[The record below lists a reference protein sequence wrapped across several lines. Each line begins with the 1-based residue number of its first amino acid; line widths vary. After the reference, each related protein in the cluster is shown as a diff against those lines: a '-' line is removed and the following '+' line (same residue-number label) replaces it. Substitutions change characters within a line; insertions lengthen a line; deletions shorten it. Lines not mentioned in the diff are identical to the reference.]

1 MTKTRSVGIAGA
13 AITTLAVAMAT
24 PAAAQMYGLGT
35 GKQGFFTYSAG
46 AAIAKVASD
55 HGLALRIQPFGGT
68 SAYVPAVAAKEVDF
82 GLANELETNYAVTG
96 TVIYKGKPQ
105 PDIRVVAIMNPLYSA
120 LFVRKDSPIKTIADL
135 KGKRVPTDYTSQRVL
150 DILVQGTLANAGLT
164 YNDIQ
169 KVRVPNVVGGAN
181 EFAEGKADVFNFAL
195 GAGKVSETDAK
206 VGGIRALNID
216 PSPEAMARL
225 RKWVPVAYAAK
236 VEPAKGR
243 AGINEPTT
251 LFAYDYL
258 LLTSTKIPD
267 EAVYKLTKIL
277 HENKAA
283 LVAGFRPLAGF
294 MPNRMNKDMSP
305 VQFHPGAIKYYKEI
319 GAWPPK
325 KSDG

>member
-1 MTKTRSVGIAGA
+1 VTKSRTIRMMAATAILAGA
-13 AITTLAVAMAT
+13 FAQ

-55 HGLALRIQPFGGT
+55 NGLSLRIQPFGGT
-68 SAYVPAVAAKEVDF
+68 SAYVPAVNAKEVDF

-96 TVIYKGKPQ
+96 TVIYKDKPQ
-105 PDIRVVAIMNPLYSA
+105 LDIRVVAITNPLYSA
-120 LFVRKDSPIKTIADL
+120 LFVRKDSPIKTISDL
-135 KGKRVPTDYTSQRVL
+135 KGKRIPTDYVSQKVL

-181 EFAEGKADVFNFAL
+181 EFAEGKADAFNFAL
-195 GAGKVSETDAK
+195 GAGKVAETDAK
-206 VGGIRALNID
+206 VGGIRALPID

-225 RKWVPVAYAAK
+225 RKWVPVAYATK

-243 AGINEPTT
+243 AGIIEPTT

-258 LLTSTKIPD
+258 LLASTKVPD

-277 HENKAA
+277 HNNKAA
-283 LVAGFRPLAGF
+283 LVAAFRPLAGF
-294 MPNRMNKDMSP
+294 MPDRMNKDMSP
-305 VQFHPGAIKYYKEI
+305 VQFHAGAIKYYKEI

-325 KSDG
+325 KSGS